1 MKNPAQMEGIVVPII
16 SPLNADET
24 IDELSLRRCLRHVLD
39 AQVHGIFVNSTTG
52 EAVNLLDSEQQ
63 KAINIAIDEVKNQT
77 LLFWGVSD
85 TSTRRVLKKVEYA
98 NRLDIDAIVLH
109 PYYFY
114 SLNHQSELVDFYE
127 TIAAASKHPLMLYN
141 IPSTTKINI
150 TPDVVR
156 KLMTIEKIIGIKD
169 SSVDFLN
176 LLKLIEL
183 KKERPN
189 FKIFIGKSH
198 LWTSGILEGADGGL
212 DGLSNLVPGLCVTLF
227 NLIKKRQIEAAY
239 QLQHQLNEIWKV
251 YESGS
256 FLSGIK
262 TAMSLLGLCSNTVT
276 HPNLKITPSEKERIQ
291 KIMERYNLIT
301 H

>member
-24 IDELSLRRCLRHVLD
+24 IDELSLRRCLRYVING
-39 AQVHGIFVNSTTG
+39 QVHGIFVNSTTG

-85 TSTRRVLKKVEYA
+85 TSTCRVLKKVEFA
-98 NRLDIDAIVLH
+98 NGLAIDAIVLH
-109 PYYFY
+109 PYFFY
-114 SLNHQSELVDFYE
+114 SLNHQSELIDFYR
-127 TIAAASKHPLMLYN
+127 TIAAASRHPIMLYN

-150 TPDVVR
+150 APEVVR
-156 KLMTIEKIIGIKD
+156 QLMTVENIIGIKD

-183 KKERPN
+183 KKERPD

-227 NLIKKRQIEAAY
+227 NLIKNRQIEAAY
-239 QLQHQLNEIWKV
+239 QLQHQLNDIWKV
-251 YESGS
+251 YECGS

-262 TAMSLLGLCSNTVT
+262 TALSLLGLCSNKVT
-276 HPNLKITPSEKERIQ
+276 HPNLKITPTEQERIRQ
-291 KIMERYNLIT
+291 ILEKFNVT
-301 H
+301 